1 MIHFDQATIITAI
14 IGMIGLLSTALIVG
28 TAFRRNKLGTQK
40 WQ

>member
-14 IGMIGLLSTALIVG
+14 IGMIGLLSTAVIVS
-28 TAFRRNKLGTQK
+28 TAFRRNRMGTGR